1 MEVTPHAD
9 LLLLQS
15 RMKEDPGGYEAELD
29 LQLRHFKACLGV
41 LELEAPDAGNGN
53 VSFAALAP
61 DHAAAKELGDMAMF
75 LAHVTP
81 SYPKQLAGFPHQLL
95 NLLKNA
101 SNRLPSSLRCHL
113 AQALILLRNREKISL
128 VEVLPVMI
136 KLQSSGDKNLKK
148 FVSSHLLQNI
158 SRMNRKHRNEAK
170 NRSLQN
176 IIFPVIQEDDEARA
190 KHAFV
195 LTCEL
200 YRRKVWIDPQTANAI
215 CNACF
220 HKSPRI
226 MIATLKF
233 LHGYENKYDEDSDES
248 DQEDDTPSGAVG
260 VSKEAIYKSQHKGTV
275 SSKKKKQAKIER
287 AIRSLKKQQRIK
299 AQEEKK
305 GSFAPL
311 EHLRDPQEFAEKLFA
326 RLQNCNEKFQVKL
339 MMIMVI
345 SRCVGMHQLLLLS
358 FYPHLQRYVSP
369 HQQDETQL
377 LAAAVQACHDKVP
390 VDAVEPLLKQLV
402 NSFVHDRSRPEVIA
416 VGLNTVR
423 EICARMPLIM
433 TRDLLEDLSMYKKSR
448 EKAVS
453 AAANSIIG
461 LYRQVNPSLLMKK
474 HRGRGTDL
482 SVEPKAFGKVI
493 VHTDVP
499 GVELLAEQE
508 EDEDNSGECGDED
521 DESGREEE
529 EESSEEEGEGSGE
542 ELEDDNDEEDEEDDE
557 GEDDEDS
564 GDDNEGSDE
573 DVPET
578 LEKKLKNGEMK
589 QVATLKRKK
598 MDGEESNL
606 DDMSL
611 SQLKRFAGSKLE
623 DDEVSGD
630 GILSNEDFRRIR
642 EIQAKREAEN
652 ALSNHGLRKI
662 ASESQNQRPL
672 DPSKLEANIRRKQS
686 KEERIASSK
695 AGRDDRG
702 TYTSRAAVKKR
713 KTGGLSNRQKEK
725 KKNLPVAARRMKS
738 ARTREHRK
746 SKARLTKNFRGK
758 KAWK

>member
-358 FYPHLQRYVSP
+358 FYPHLQRYVS
-369 HQQDETQL
+369 
-377 LAAAVQACHDKVP
+377 VP

-402 NSFVHDRSRPEVIA
+402 NSFVHDRSRPE
-416 VGLNTVR
+416 
-423 EICARMPLIM
+423 IM

-713 KTGGLSNRQKEK
+713 KVCFSFAISLVRFCLFG
-725 KKNLPVAARRMKS
+725 
-738 ARTREHRK
+738 
-746 SKARLTKNFRGK
+746 FRPE
-758 KAWK
+758 A